1 MTNGSPGSLRQFYR
15 PEEVAEIL
23 GVSLATVYRRIK
35 DGTIPARDLGGLI
48 RIPVEEFRRAFLSPR
63 QGAQ

>member
-1 MTNGSPGSLRQFYR
+1 MTSGPSAPLRQFYR

-35 DGTIPARDLGGLI
+35 DKTIPSRTIGDII
-48 RIPVEEFRRAFLSPR
+48 RIPIEDFHRAMRPDR
-63 QGAQ
+63 QDAR

>member
-1 MTNGSPGSLRQFYR
+1 MTSGLPGPLRQFYR

-35 DGTIPARDLGGLI
+35 DGSIPSRDLGGLI
-48 RIPVEEFRRAFLSPR
+48 RIPIEEFRRLFMGPR
-63 QGAQ
+63 QAGP